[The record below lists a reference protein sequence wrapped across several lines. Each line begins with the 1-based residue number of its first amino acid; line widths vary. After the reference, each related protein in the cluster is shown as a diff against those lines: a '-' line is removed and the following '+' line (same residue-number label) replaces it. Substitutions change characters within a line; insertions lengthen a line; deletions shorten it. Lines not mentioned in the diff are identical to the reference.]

1 MFVHNLDPIL
11 IDLGVISIR
20 WYSLAYIIGIILGWW
35 VGKKII
41 LRLKIHQNI
50 NISLSKFDDLITY
63 LVISIILGG
72 RVGYILFYNFQFYLE
87 NPIEIFKIWQGGMS
101 FHGGLIGV
109 ILATYLFCKRN
120 KIQIFATLDVIACVA
135 PIGLFF
141 GRIANFIN
149 GELYGKIT
157 SIYWGVIFPKIDG
170 FTRHP
175 SQLYEAILEG
185 LLLFII
191 LNKIIMKKNYVVG
204 TCSYMFLI
212 LYGSFRIFA
221 EIFREPDLQIG
232 YLFDILSM
240 GSFLSILMIVI
251 GIILSYFKKNENKY

>member
-1 MFVHNLDPIL
+1 MFVHNLDPVF
-11 IDLGVISIR
+11 IDLGIISIR
-20 WYSLAYIIGIILGWW
+20 WYSLCLYFRHNFRL
-35 VGKKII
+35 VGRKKII

-72 RVGYILFYNFQFYLE
+72 RIGYIIFYNLQFYIE

-101 FHGGLIGV
+101 FHGGLLGV
-109 ILATYLFCKRN
+109 ILGTYLFCKRN

-157 SIYWGVIFPKIDG
+157 NIYWGVVFPKIDG
-170 FTRHP
+170 LTRHP

-204 TCSYMFLI
+204 TCSCMFLF
-212 LYGSFRIFA
+212 LYGSFRIFS
-221 EIFREPDLQIG
+221 EIFREPDLQVG
-232 YLFDILSM
+232 YIFNIISM
-240 GSFLSILMIVI
+240 GTLLSILMVII
-251 GIILSYFKKNENKY
+251 GIILFYFKKNEDKY

>member
-1 MFVHNLDPIL
+1 MFVHNLDPVL
-11 IDLGVISIR
+11 IDLGIISIR

-35 VGKKII
+35 LGKKII
-41 LRLKIHQNI
+41 LRLNIHQNI
-50 NISLSKFDDLITY
+50 NISLNKFDDLITY

-72 RVGYILFYNFQFYLE
+72 RIGYIIFYNLQFYIE
-87 NPIEIFKIWQGGMS
+87 NPIEILKIWQGGMS
-101 FHGGLIGV
+101 FHGGLVGV
-109 ILATYLFCKRN
+109 ILGTYFFCKRN
-120 KIQIFATLDVIACVA
+120 NIQILAILDVISCVA

-149 GELYGKIT
+149 GELYGKVT
-157 SIYWGVIFPKIDG
+157 TIYWGVVFPKIDG

-185 LLLFII
+185 LLLFVI
-191 LNKIIMKKNYVVG
+191 LNKIIMKKNYIVG

-212 LYGSFRIFA
+212 LYGTFRIFS

-232 YLFDILSM
+232 YLFNILSM
-240 GSFLSILMIVI
+240 GTFLSIIMIFI
-251 GIILSYFKKNENKY
+251 GIILFYLKKNENKY